1 MVFVTGQRFPVEILF
16 ALYNSVTRGP
26 LKHRIESKGGMN
38 GLIVVDMSKLRRID
52 TSEFF
57 HKMEGDDRVVFA
69 FSYRTFFFVAGR

>member
-26 LKHRIESKGGMN
+26 LKHRIENKGGMN

-57 HKMEGDDRVVFA
+57 HKMEGNDRVIIA
-69 FSYRTFFFVAGR
+69 FRYWTLFFGTGQ